1 MGNFQHKR
9 DQRRNV
15 RGEIANLAA
24 RLIAADGTTNFA
36 DAKQKAARQIGV
48 TDQGSLPHNHE
59 IDTALRAYLSIFQ
72 GDSQPQECRD
82 LRQIAVEVML
92 WLDRFSPW
100 LVGSVLS
107 GTANR
112 FSQIELEIVD
122 EDTKRLELFFLN
134 ERMAFETRV
143 APAALA
149 ISAHHRT
156 ASNAISIYEIL
167 FNECPIVIWCFPDQA
182 ARSAQR
188 PRASLNHA
196 RARLKD
202 VEALIA

>member
-1 MGNFQHKR
+1 MGIA
-9 DQRRNV
+9 DQ
-15 RGEIANLAA
+15 
-24 RLIAADGTTNFA
+24 D
-36 DAKQKAARQIGV
+36 
-48 TDQGSLPHNHE
+48 SLPDNKE
-59 IDTALRAYLSIFQ
+59 IDAALRAYLSIFQ
-72 GDSQPQECRD
+72 GDSQPEECRD
-82 LRQIAVEVML
+82 LRRIAAEGMR

-134 ERMAFETRV
+134 ERVAFETRV
-143 APAALA
+143 APV
-149 ISAHHRT
+149 ISALHRT
-156 ASNAISIYEIL
+156 TLNPISIYEIL
-167 FNECPIVIWCFPDQA
+167 FNEFPVVIWCFPNQA

-188 PRASLNHA
+188 PCASLNHA

-202 VEALIA
+202 VEALLA

>member
-1 MGNFQHKR
+1 MGEFQNKR
-9 DQRRNV
+9 VPRRNV
-15 RGEIANLAA
+15 TGEIANLAA
-24 RLIAADGTTNFA
+24 RLIAEDGTMSFA
-36 DAKQKAARQIGV
+36 HAKQKAARQMGAP
-48 TDQGSLPHNHE
+48 DQRSLPDNRE
-59 IDTALRAYLSIFQ
+59 IETALRAYLSIFQ

-92 WLDRFSPW
+92 WLNRFSPW

-112 FSQIELEIVD
+112 FSQIELEIID

-143 APAALA
+143 TPG

-156 ASNAISIYEIL
+156 ALNAISIYEIL
-167 FNECPIVIWCFPDQA
+167 FNEFTIVIWCFPDQA

-202 VEALIA
+202 VEALLT